1 MKSGILA
8 LSLLLF
14 TQALFAQSM
23 RARVNQGN
31 KLFEQDKFEESLT
44 KYQDALLDDPM
55 NEKVIFNKG
64 AALYK
69 LKKYEETIS
78 ELQKVVGSK
87 DIQLS
92 AKAWHNIGNAYFQQD
107 QLQESIEAYKRALE
121 LNPDDYDTKYNLEL
135 ARAKL
140 KELAEKQPQQSQPD
154 QQQKPSSG
162 DQQQQEQDS
171 QQGDQN
177 DQENQSNQEES
188 QAGQGEE
195 QQQPQDLPELS
206 EKDQIS
212 KEEAQR
218 ILDAL
223 KEDEQK
229 AQERKA
235 PVRGGQ
241 RRSGKDW

>member
-1 MKSGILA
+1 MKFCILTI
-8 LSLLLF
+8 SFLLL
-14 TQALFAQSM
+14 TQTLFAQSM

-31 KLFEQDKFEESLT
+31 KLFEQDKFEEALNS
-44 KYQDALLDDPM
+44 YQDALLDDPM
-55 NEKVIFNKG
+55 NDKVIFNKG
-64 AALYK
+64 GALYK
-69 LKKYEETIS
+69 LKKYDESIS

-87 DIQLS
+87 DMQLS

-107 QLQESIEAYKRALE
+107 KLQESIDAYKRSLE
-121 LNPDDYDTKYNLEL
+121 LNPNDYDTKYNLEL

-154 QQQKPSSG
+154 QQQQPSSG
-162 DQQQQEQDS
+162 NQQQQAQDS
-171 QQGDQN
+171 EQGDKDEQ
-177 DQENQSNQEES
+177 ES
-188 QAGQGEE
+188 QSKQQESAAEE
-195 QQQPQDLPELS
+195 GDDEQQPQEMPELR
-206 EKDQIS
+206 EEDRIS
-212 KEEAQR
+212 KEDAQR

-241 RRSGKDW
+241 RRAGKDW

>member
-1 MKSGILA
+1 MKFWILNISF
-8 LSLLLF
+8 LVL
-14 TQALFAQSM
+14 TQALFSQSM

-31 KLFEQDKFEESLT
+31 KLFEQDKFEEALT
-44 KYQDALLDDPM
+44 NYQDALLDDPM

-64 AALYK
+64 DALYK
-69 LKKYEETIS
+69 LKKYDESVS
-78 ELQKVVGSK
+78 EFQKVVGSK
-87 DIQLS
+87 DMQLS

-107 QLQESIEAYKRALE
+107 QLQESIDAYKRSLE
-121 LNPDDYDTKYNLEL
+121 LNPNDYDTKYNLEL

-154 QQQKPSSG
+154 QQQQPSS
-162 DQQQQEQDS
+162 DSQQQQTQDS
-171 QQGDQN
+171 QQGDQ
-177 DQENQSNQEES
+177 DEQES
-188 QAGQGEE
+188 QSEPQEAAAEEGED
-195 QQQPQDLPELS
+195 QQQPQEMPELR
-206 EKDQIS
+206 EEDQIS

-241 RRSGKDW
+241 RRAGKDW